1 MSCEVCLGA
10 SNCPV
15 CEGITEEEQKQLDIE
30 KADWLIDS
38 IDIWK

>member
-1 MSCEVCLGA
+1 MSCDVCLGA

-15 CEGITEEEQKQLDIE
+15 CDEITEEEQKQLDAE

-38 IDIWK
+38 IELE